1 MANNE
6 IKDIYDAIKQYV
18 ADDTDLTED
27 YMDKINRHFYS
38 YIKNPSTKKEETF
51 KRIRDAL
58 IIMWLTDLFKKM
70 VKEAIKQVSVG
81 VNFGKQMI
89 KQTDIK
95 KVIKKTITSD
105 KIKQMVQSHVDRA
118 MTEITYVSNGIKVN
132 SDRAIADIKSNFD
145 KTKKTISTELMEEF
159 NECGITYFV
168 DNAGRRQD
176 LSYYINRK
184 ATNLLIN
191 AFRDAYIAEMIRN
204 GVEYVKVRRL
214 PTLAEECE
222 ACKPYD
228 GVILSFYDNDLGY
241 ETVAEA
247 RMFGL
252 FHFTCW
258 HYLEPVNTPE
268 EKSKDIEHSEL
279 NNKIKERN
287 KKNNIVT
294 GLMS

>member
-6 IKDIYDAIKQYV
+6 IKSIYDAIKQYV
-18 ADDTDLTED
+18 VDDTDFTKD

-159 NECGITYFV
+159 NEYGITYFV